1 MFSTLKTA
9 LLTACVSLTIAGSA
23 LALSQAEAGS
33 IAERVLALNDATATQ
48 AFQTLN
54 ARGVFAVTDTAGD
67 AAREIAFRVL
77 ELNDANATAA
87 FNLLKGKGAFELA
100 PVGGISAA
108 DRAALDGARAAASQC
123 QSEMDRINPLVDEY
137 NASWIPGRLKI
148 RKEISAT
155 IERARAYLNR
165 AQSRFNPYLKRT
177 EAEVLAVGKEVN
189 SALKEFNS
197 YVKWWNDTFAN
208 Q

>member
-1 MFSTLKTA
+1 MSRFLSVCLTLA
-9 LLTACVSLTIAGSA
+9 LAGQA
-23 LALSQAEAGS
+23 FALSQSEATA
-33 IAERVLALNDATATQ
+33 IAEKVLALNDAAATA

-54 ARGVFAVTDTAGD
+54 AKGVFQVSDTAGD

-77 ELNDANATAA
+77 ELNDQSATQA
-87 FNLLKGKGAFELA
+87 FNLLKSRGAFELT
-100 PVGGISAA
+100 PVGGLTAA
-108 DRAALDGARAAASQC
+108 DQAALAAVRQACAQST
-123 QSEMDRINPLVDEY
+123 SEMDRINPLVDEY

-165 AQSRFNPYLKRT
+165 AQTRFQPYLKRT
-177 EAEVLAVGKEVN
+177 EAEIVAVSKEVN
-189 SALKEFNS
+189 AVLKEFNS
-197 YVKWWNDTFAN
+197 YVNWWNDTFAN